1 MNFKIIFGVFF
12 ILDHLNVGVA
22 QAYLNLKRLDAETK
36 RLHRNATELARQ
48 IGKIF

>member
-12 ILDHLNVGVA
+12 IHLNVVVA
-22 QAYLNLKRLDAETK
+22 QTYLNLKRLDAEAK
-36 RLHRNATELARQ
+36 RLHGNATEFARQ